1 MTFKEKSCKSATF
14 CQEQFDIFLAWF
26 SQNIFVTTLKG
37 FMHFSVM
44 LSFSS
49 FQQTFLGKES
59 VTKPQGCLCGRL
71 GSVIKITQKR
81 ILPQQNIHSKYV

>member
-49 FQQTFLGKES
+49 KLEHI
-59 VTKPQGCLCGRL
+59 
-71 GSVIKITQKR
+71 IKY
-81 ILPQQNIHSKYV
+81 NIRQHNDNL

>member
-14 CQEQFDIFLAWF
+14 CQEQLFDIFLAWF

-49 FQQTFLGKES
+49 KLGHI
-59 VTKPQGCLCGRL
+59 
-71 GSVIKITQKR
+71 IKY
-81 ILPQQNIHSKYV
+81 NIRQHNDNL

>member
-49 FQQTFLGKES
+49 KLGHI
-59 VTKPQGCLCGRL
+59 
-71 GSVIKITQKR
+71 IK
-81 ILPQQNIHSKYV
+81 